1 MKRAILALL
10 VVAAIALFFGM
21 GLDQYLTLDAL
32 KESQGKFAAMLEQSP
47 WRVTLIAFVL
57 YVIVVALSLPFAA
70 IMGLAMGALFG
81 HWQGTL
87 LVSFASTIGAT
98 LAFLT
103 SRYLLRDYVQHRFG
117 DKLKGINE
125 GMAKDGALYLFMLR
139 LAPVFPFFLV
149 NLLMGL
155 TQMPMRTF
163 YWVSQLGMLAG
174 TLVYVNAG
182 TQLARIDSLSGIISP
197 EVLLSFA
204 LLGVFPLIA
213 KRVVQAIQKWH
224 AHF

>member
-21 GLDQYLTLDAL
+21 DLDQYLTLGAL
-32 KESQGKFAAMLEQSP
+32 KESQGKFASMLEQAP
-47 WRVTLIAFVL
+47 WRVTLIAFVM
-57 YVIVVALSLPFAA
+57 YVVIVALSLPGAA
-70 IMGLAMGALFG
+70 IMGLAAGALFG
-81 HWQGTL
+81 LWYGTL

-103 SRYLLRDYVQHRFG
+103 SRYLLRDFIQHRFG
-117 DKLKGINE
+117 DKLKAINE

-139 LAPVFPFFLV
+139 LMPVFPFFLI

-155 TQMPMRTF
+155 TKIRTRTF

-182 TQLARIDSLSGIISP
+182 TQLAHIENLSGIISP

-204 LLGVFPLIA
+204 LLGVLPLIS
-213 KRVVQAIQKWH
+213 KRVVRAMQK
-224 AHF
+224 